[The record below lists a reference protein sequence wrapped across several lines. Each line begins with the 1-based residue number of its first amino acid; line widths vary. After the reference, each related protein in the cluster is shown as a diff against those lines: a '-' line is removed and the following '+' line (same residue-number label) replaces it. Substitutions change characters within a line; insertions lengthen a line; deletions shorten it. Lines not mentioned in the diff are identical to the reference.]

1 MSELT
6 DFSNCNNLTVNN
18 NLVVGS
24 DIISNNLIASNLTST
39 NLNVENIILNSQNV
53 NDRLL
58 TSENDIK
65 VLESSVTD
73 LSSTKADITYVQNS
87 LSSLVG
93 SAGPLYDTLGEIQ
106 AILQADDASLEAL
119 MTAVGLRAL
128 DANTVHKSTNGEIIT
143 GSKQFDGTIILN
155 SNLKSNNIDLT
166 PLEISRISGITG
178 NCQQQLDTHTT
189 GLANVQPQQTS
200 ISSTTILNDNY
211 RSNCWFVITSATSI
225 NITLPN
231 PNNNIGKIFWF
242 TNQSPSACNLIGN
255 GSNTIKIES
264 NVGVWSSLASISI
277 PANATLS
284 LCCKSGG
291 YVILY
296 NSYIV
301 SQLNS
306 STNTS
311 VSALQTKTSLLT
323 SNGSNFVVTKNTIG
337 PDNASVLAIIDNPS
351 SSSRNLSVFP
361 NIASK
366 TYTSLVEQSD
376 TLLLSSQILT
386 IAPNTSSSKSLG
398 LRMTQDDLILSSSTS
413 AVTDNKIVMNATNKT
428 MNFVSPNWFGF
439 NNAVSTTDVIL
450 NSYSLTQTLANI
462 IANAQMISYDNSD
475 QSTVLSKS
483 GSTNR
488 ATLKICDDS
497 GKALYFLP
505 NATDNAYN
513 YLTEA
518 NDSVIAYSNAL
529 SIVPYINSTNGI
541 RMTQSVVKIGSTS
554 SQPQYGLDNG
564 IIFDGT
570 ARTITFNSPNWITAN
585 QALFAPDFYLSGT
598 NESISNIIGNL
609 RNADTT
615 ETTNRINGDNILA
628 DQYTSAF
635 NSISVHTDL
644 IGALQTKTQKIT
656 CNGTETHFSSNVVVD
671 NNASVV
677 ITRTGNTPMLY
688 NDTKPLYVVKA
699 MVSFYMSS
707 SGPQIMTGAS
717 SVGCSITRNSTG
729 VYFLTL
735 PLAIRQTL
743 TTFTASNLTFYSCSA
758 QINIGDSSL
767 LSGWTAK
774 TNGDAGNGVI
784 AIFVRGGGSSP
795 NLTDLPNFASNLCTF
810 VTVFCY

>member
-39 NLNVENIILNSQNV
+39 NLNVENIVLNSQNV

-65 VLESSVTD
+65 VLESSVTE
-73 LSSTKADITYVQNS
+73 LGNVKADITFVQNS

-93 SAGPLYDTLGEIQ
+93 SAGSLYDTLGEIQ
-106 AILQADDASLEAL
+106 SILQADDASLEAL

-128 DANTVHKSTNGEIIT
+128 DANTVHKSNGEIIT
-143 GSKQFDGTIILN
+143 GSKQFDGGIILN

-242 TNQSPSACNLIGN
+242 TNQSPSACNIIGN
-255 GSNTIKIES
+255 STNTIKIES

-277 PANATLS
+277 NVNATIS

-296 NSYIV
+296 NSYVV

-398 LRMTQDDLILSSSTS
+398 LRMTQDDLILSSSTAS
-413 AVTDNKIVMNATNKT
+413 VTDNKIVMNATNKT
-428 MNFVSPNWFGF
+428 MNFTSPNWIGF
-439 NNAVSTTDVIL
+439 NNAVACPDVIL
-450 NSYSLTQTLANI
+450 NSTSLGQTLTGINTK
-462 IANAQMISYDNSD
+462 AQMISYDSGD
-475 QSTVLSKS
+475 GSTVISRPS
-483 GSTNR
+483 STNR
-488 ATLKICDDS
+488 PTLRIIDDT
-497 GKALYFLP
+497 GKTMYFLP

-513 YLTEA
+513 YLVEA
-518 NDSVIAYSNAL
+518 NDSVIAYSDAL
-529 SIVPYINSTNGI
+529 SIVPYINSSNGI
-541 RMTQSVVKIGSTS
+541 RMTKSLVKIGSTS
-554 SQPQYGLDNG
+554 SQPEYGLDNC

-570 ARTITFNSPNWITAN
+570 ARTITLNSPNWITTN
-585 QALFAPDFYLSGT
+585 QCLFSPDFYLSGT

-615 ETTNRINGDNILA
+615 LTTNLATESANRISA
-628 DQYTSAF
+628 DAGLTTSVTSNTAQLNRL
-635 NSISVHTDL
+635 NSFWAPKFFCSFYVWNSGIY
-644 IGALQTKTQKIT
+644 LQT
-656 CNGTETHFSSNVVVD
+656 G
-671 NNASVV
+671 
-677 ITRTGNTPMLY
+677 GN
-688 NDTKPLYVVKA
+688 
-699 MVSFYMSS
+699 S
-707 SGPQIMTGAS
+707 SGTTVQRLSA
-717 SVGCSITRNSTG
+717 G
-729 VYFLTL
+729 VYT
-735 PLAIRQTL
+735 IRPTSTIFDTL
-743 TTFTASNLTFYSCSA
+743 TSLTDSTYSSFPCSA
-758 QINIGDSSL
+758 QLVSKNASQI
-767 LSGWTAK
+767 SGWTSSVY
-774 TNGDAGNGVI
+774 GDTGNQCI
-784 AIFVRGGGSSP
+784 IIHIWGGGSNPQLS
-795 NLTDLPNFASNLCTF
+795 DLPYGLTTNGGNYCYCH
-810 VTVFCY
+810 VTAF